1 MELLKKFLL
10 LAWVLCAL
18 LVENSVSTNLG
29 QIQSL
34 SAITPRSKMHER
46 NENFTPSLDCEHHY
60 IDHVSL
66 LEARP
71 IRFAKTTMHL
81 KTPAIAVED
90 IESYL
95 TAVTCSD
102 TFMTLTFIDKEVLQH
117 AKAQWEEDSSIL
129 FIMAREGC
137 NPAGS
142 RAPYLVSLVSED
154 RATNTLEFSS
164 ESLAWDEAYDTIE
177 VSFGV
182 ATKGDDYNAGG
193 LRQHAELSKRQD
205 DSSFIS
211 FDTDPTIL
219 LMDETNYPDLP
230 STSDETSSTNAPSDI
245 SFSFLGQQLIQG
257 LKCIDCSLNGDISIQ
272 DTTSSDS
279 SNWSLAVIANGV
291 SAHIEI
297 EASLNPQVDT
307 LEFNVP
313 VQGIMLDTFSI
324 GGIAVVAPEIVVEV
338 FGKITASVDVDVS
351 WGFDIT
357 IPDGS
362 YIQLTSN
369 DETDLSLSTSGF
381 NKTEINQ
388 LPFNA
393 SISNP
398 AITPV
403 IGLRFNFLLAVS
415 PVTDLDLVPSM
426 YAGVYIDLP
435 KLSADFEFVTDANAL
450 CETIDSEETDPDLQI
465 TFPNL
470 LIIQPSA
477 AMALGGVV
485 GVCFESTGFGFDKL
499 EGFNFPGL
507 NPSESEAS
515 GTETETATRTAAGV
529 TTAITEAGVPVTSV
543 PSAGTTP
550 VNTSA
555 RTSSSTPIRT
565 SGAAAE
571 TSSNAA
577 SSNKLKISEQSRFA
591 CTAGILT
598 LVFVF
603 VGTVL

>member
-1 MELLKKFLL
+1 MLK
-10 LAWVLCAL
+10 
-18 LVENSVSTNLG
+18 
-29 QIQSL
+29 
-34 SAITPRSKMHER
+34 
-46 NENFTPSLDCEHHY
+46 PSG
-60 IDHVSL
+60 
-66 LEARP
+66 
-71 IRFAKTTMHL
+71 K
-81 KTPAIAVED
+81 KTPASSSSWHVKA
-90 IESYL
+90 
-95 TAVTCSD
+95 A
-102 TFMTLTFIDKEVLQH
+102 TLLGRGLHICKSLGSN
-117 AKAQWEEDSSIL
+117 SSSV
-129 FIMAREGC
+129 ADYCDQR
-137 NPAGS
+137 
-142 RAPYLVSLVSED
+142 VSLVSED

-357 IPDGS
+357 VS
-362 YIQLTSN
+362 QLTI
-369 DETDLSLSTSGF
+369 LLRFRISTSNTTF
-381 NKTEINQ
+381 RSQMVHT
-388 LPFNA
+388 F
-393 SISNP
+393 SS
-398 AITPV
+398 
-403 IGLRFNFLLAVS
+403 LA
-415 PVTDLDLVPSM
+415 M
-426 YAGVYIDLP
+426 MR
-435 KLSADFEFVTDANAL
+435 
-450 CETIDSEETDPDLQI
+450 
-465 TFPNL
+465 
-470 LIIQPSA
+470 LIY
-477 AMALGGVV
+477 
-485 GVCFESTGFGFDKL
+485 
-499 EGFNFPGL
+499 
-507 NPSESEAS
+507 
-515 GTETETATRTAAGV
+515 R
-529 TTAITEAGVPVTSV
+529 
-543 PSAGTTP
+543 
-550 VNTSA
+550 
-555 RTSSSTPIRT
+555 
-565 SGAAAE
+565 
-571 TSSNAA
+571 
-577 SSNKLKISEQSRFA
+577 
-591 CTAGILT
+591 
-598 LVFVF
+598 
-603 VGTVL
+603 

>member
-18 LVENSVSTNLG
+18 LVKNSVSTNLG

-60 IDHVSL
+60 IDL
-66 LEARP
+66 
-71 IRFAKTTMHL
+71 
-81 KTPAIAVED
+81 
-90 IESYL
+90 
-95 TAVTCSD
+95 
-102 TFMTLTFIDKEVLQH
+102 
-117 AKAQWEEDSSIL
+117 EEDSSIL

-142 RAPYLVSLVSED
+142 RAPYLVSFVSED

-230 STSDETSSTNAPSDI
+230 STSDETSSTDAPSDI
-245 SFSFLGQQLIQG
+245 SFSFLGQQLIQ
-257 LKCIDCSLNGDISIQ
+257 
-272 DTTSSDS
+272 
-279 SNWSLAVIANGV
+279 
-291 SAHIEI
+291 AHIEI

-338 FGKITASVDVDVS
+338 FDPRWFIHSAHC
-351 WGFDIT
+351 
-357 IPDGS
+357 
-362 YIQLTSN
+362 N

-393 SISNP
+393 SIYNP

-485 GVCFESTGFGFDKL
+485 GVCFESTGFRFDKL
-499 EGFNFPGL
+499 EVSQEIAAVSYALPNLCLEWFDGDVGVEGFNFPGL

-555 RTSSSTPIRT
+555 RTSYSTPIRT